1 MKLNY
6 SPLSFNQYASVLIF
20 VLISSLSNVGSAQT
34 VSAFDLGSVNEP
46 IFPLSKQKVYGIAMS
61 SIGGDATLTDL
72 TTQATLGTYVGSD
85 VSSFSLY
92 YNDINDFGSATFLS
106 FSSSTSFGA
115 GEIIS
120 FNGFSQTIVGDGVNR
135 YFYIAANLN
144 AGATIGNTIS
154 IPFFALGNFT
164 FSTTVSF
171 TSSLGPSGTKTI
183 QAVVAPTISSFT
195 PTSAGSGNLITINGT
210 GFIGV
215 TDVSFGG
222 TPATSFNVTSSTTLT
237 AIVGAGTSGTI
248 SVVAA
253 GGTATS
259 AGFTFVLPPTI
270 SSINPTA
277 AGTGTTVTITG
288 TNLSGTTDVLFGA
301 TAAASFT
308 VVSSTTITAVVAN
321 GSTGAVT
328 VKSPAGGASIAGFT
342 FLLPPMVV
350 AFNPTSSAQGGS
362 VTIDGTNFVNVTSVS
377 FGGVPAESFV
387 VVSSKTITAKVG
399 VGASGSVS
407 VTTSGGAASQPNFKF
422 LDPKPLVKIGTSTTG
437 TLVTNS
443 SSSVIDLGKTTRTK
457 DLTKEFIVENAG
469 TSVLTILNVASSNSK
484 ISLVTAPST
493 LIPSEIGKLIFKLDA
508 NDAGVF
514 SSLIEISFVGTLYQ
528 FELKGEVLGENPE
541 LEIFNIV
548 TPNGDGAHDFLKL
561 SNIEAY
567 PSSNVSIFNRWGDKV
582 YSISQYNNSESGK
595 RFEGVSNEGE
605 QRTLNEGTYY
615 YVIEL
620 GSRKISGFLLLSR

>member
-1 MKLNY
+1 MKSNY
-6 SPLSFNQYASVLIF
+6 SLLTRIPNACVLLFILF
-20 VLISSLSNVGSAQT
+20 CSYHNAHAQT
-34 VSAFDLGSVNEP
+34 VSAYDIDSGSEP
-46 IFPLSKQKVYGIAMS
+46 IFPLNQQKIYGIAMS

-72 TTQATLGTYVGSD
+72 TTQATSGTYVGSD

-92 YNDINDFGSATFLS
+92 YNNINDFGSATFLS
-106 FSSSTSFGA
+106 FSSSTSLGA

-120 FNGFSQTIVGDGVNR
+120 FTGFSQTIVGDGVDR
-135 YFYIAANLN
+135 YFFIAANIN
-144 AGATIGNTIS
+144 GGATLGNTIS
-154 IPFFALGNFT
+154 FPFFSLSNFN
-164 FSTTVSF
+164 FSTSVSF

-183 QAVVAPTISSFT
+183 QAVAAPTISSFS
-195 PTSAGSGNLITINGT
+195 PGSAGSGNTVTITGT

-215 TDVSFGG
+215 TAVSFGG
-222 TPATSFNVTSSTTLT
+222 TAATSFNVVSSTTIT
-237 AIVGAGTSGTI
+237 AIVSTGTSGSI
-248 SVVAA
+248 SVTAA
-253 GGTATS
+253 GGTVTS
-259 AGFTFVLPPTI
+259 PGFTFLLPPTI

-277 AGTGTTVTITG
+277 AGTGATVTITG
-288 TNLSGTTDVLFGA
+288 TNLLGTTDVLFGA
-301 TAAASFT
+301 SAAASFT

-328 VKSPAGGASIAGFT
+328 VKSPAGGASIAGFS
-342 FLLPPMVV
+342 FLLPPTVV
-350 AFNPTSSAQGGS
+350 VFNPTSAAQGGS

-407 VTTSGGAASQPNFKF
+407 VTTSGGTASQPNFIF
-422 LDPKPLVKIGTSTTG
+422 LDPKPLVKIGNSTSG

-443 SSSVIDLGKTTRTK
+443 SSTVIDLGKTTLTK
-457 DLTKEFIVENAG
+457 DLTREFIIENSG
-469 TSVLTILNVASSNSK
+469 SSNLTILNVASSNSK

-493 LIPSEIGKLIFKLDA
+493 LIPAEIGQLIFKLDA
-508 NDAGVF
+508 KDPGVF
-514 SSLIEISFVGTLYQ
+514 SSLIEISFVGALYQ

-561 SNIEAY
+561 ANIEAY
-567 PSSNVSIFNRWGDKV
+567 PANTVSIFNRWGDKV

-605 QRTLNEGTYY
+605 QRALNDGTYF

-620 GSRKISGFLLLSR
+620 GSRKISGFLQLSR

>member
-1 MKLNY
+1 MKLDY
-6 SPLSFNQYASVLIF
+6 SPLKRIPNVCVLLFILF
-20 VLISSLSNVGSAQT
+20 CSYHHGHAQT
-34 VSAFDLGSVNEP
+34 VSAYDIGSGSEP
-46 IFPLSKQKVYGIAMS
+46 IFPLNKQKIYGIAMS

-72 TTQATLGTYVGSD
+72 TTQATSGTYVGSD
-85 VSSFSLY
+85 ISSFSLY
-92 YNDINDFGSATFLS
+92 YNNINDFGSATLIS
-106 FSSSTSFGA
+106 TSSSSSGA

-120 FNGFSQTIVGDGVNR
+120 FTGFSQAIVGDGVDR
-135 YFYIAANLN
+135 YFFIAANIN
-144 AGATIGNTIS
+144 GGATIGNTIS
-154 IPFFALGNFT
+154 IPFFALSNFS
-164 FSTTVSF
+164 FSTSVSF

-183 QAVVAPTISSFT
+183 QAIAAPTISSFT
-195 PTSAGSGNLITINGT
+195 PTSAGGGSLVTINGT

-222 TPATSFNVTSSTTLT
+222 TPATSFNATSSTTLT
-237 AIVGAGTSGTI
+237 AIVGAGSSGSI

-259 AGFTFVLPPTI
+259 PGFTFVLPPTI
-270 SSINPTA
+270 SSINPTT
-277 AGTGTTVTITG
+277 AGAGATVTITG
-288 TNLSGTTDVLFGA
+288 TNLSGITDVLFGP

-308 VVSSTTITAVVAN
+308 IVSSTTITAVVAN

-342 FLLPPMVV
+342 FLLPPTVV
-350 AFNPTSSAQGGS
+350 VFNPTSAAEGGS
-362 VTIDGTNFVNVTSVS
+362 VTIDGTNFVNVTGVS

-387 VVSSKTITAKVG
+387 VVSTKTITAKVG
-399 VGASGSVS
+399 KGASGSVS
-407 VTTSGGAASQPNFKF
+407 VTTGGGTASQPNFVF
-422 LDPKPLVKIGTSTTG
+422 LDPKPLVKIGNSTSG

-443 SSSVIDLGKTTRTK
+443 SSTIVDLGKTTLTK
-457 DLTKEFIVENAG
+457 DLTKEFIIENSG
-469 TSVLTILNVASSNSK
+469 SSNLTILNVASSNSK

-493 LIPSEIGKLIFKLDA
+493 LIPAEIGQLIFKLDA
-508 NDAGVF
+508 KDAGVF
-514 SSLIEISFVGTLYQ
+514 SSLIEISFVGALYQ

-561 SNIEAY
+561 ANIEAY
-567 PSSNVSIFNRWGDKV
+567 PSNNVSIFNRWGDKV
-582 YSISQYNNSESGK
+582 YSISQYNNSESAK

-605 QRTLNEGTYY
+605 QRALNDGTYF

-620 GSRKISGFLLLSR
+620 GSRKISGFLQLSR